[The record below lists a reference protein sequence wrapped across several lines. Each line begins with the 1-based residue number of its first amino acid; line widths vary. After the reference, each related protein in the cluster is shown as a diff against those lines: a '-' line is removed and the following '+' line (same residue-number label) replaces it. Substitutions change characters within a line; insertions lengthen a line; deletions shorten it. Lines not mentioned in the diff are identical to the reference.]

1 MVQYLSRINFELQER
16 FMTTLTIVLPES
28 LTQQLQTYH
37 ISKQQLR
44 VAVTDF
50 IQGYIRQ
57 CQSQPQASTDAS
69 YPPDVATTL
78 SELDSLEDQ
87 DLWHIV
93 HTAMDRV
100 DLVTMETL
108 SANETHLNQASEN
121 QAQELLDRY
130 DHAVLIRAKA
140 IALLKKRGHDISL
153 LQQSHFTQ

>member
-1 MVQYLSRINFELQER
+1 
-16 FMTTLTIVLPES
+16 MTTLTIELPES
-28 LTQQLQTYH
+28 LTEQLQTYH

-44 VAVTDF
+44 VAVTNF
-50 IQGYIRQ
+50 IQNYIHR
-57 CQSQPQASTDAS
+57 CQTQPQTSTPV
-69 YPPDVATTL
+69 YPDVATTL
-78 SELDSLEDQ
+78 SELDSLADQ

-93 HTAMDRV
+93 DTAMDRV

-108 SANETHLNQASEN
+108 SAKQHETQLTSAEEN

-140 IALLKKRGHDISL
+140 MALLKKRGHDISL

>member
-1 MVQYLSRINFELQER
+1 
-16 FMTTLTIVLPES
+16 MTTLTIELPES

-44 VAVTDF
+44 VAVADF
-50 IQGYIRQ
+50 IQSYIRRSQ
-57 CQSQPQASTDAS
+57 AQSQ
-69 YPPDVATTL
+69 ATAL
-78 SELDSLEDQ
+78 SELDSLTDQ

-93 HTAMDRV
+93 HTAMNRV

-108 SANETHLNQASEN
+108 SAKQHKTHLTSAEEN
-121 QAQELLDRY
+121 QAQNLLYSY

-140 IALLKKRGHDISL
+140 MALLKKRGHDISL